1 MQQLIVTGSE
11 QTRLVQHGDRRHRI
25 PQKSNPTPQE
35 TVVTKSRMLY
45 INGDTRQPTVPPDSS
60 PDLAVKVAST
70 PINRTLSYVNFL
82 VSKSPIRLF
91 EFCDLEM

>member
-25 PQKSNPTPQE
+25 PQKSNPAPQE
-35 TVVTKSRMLY
+35 TIVTQSRTPY
-45 INGDTRQPTVPPDSS
+45 INEDTRQPTVS
-60 PDLAVKVAST
+60 PNYSPGLAVKVAIT
-70 PINRTLSYVNFL
+70 LVNRALSYVNFL
-82 VSKSPIRLF
+82 VSKSPVRLF